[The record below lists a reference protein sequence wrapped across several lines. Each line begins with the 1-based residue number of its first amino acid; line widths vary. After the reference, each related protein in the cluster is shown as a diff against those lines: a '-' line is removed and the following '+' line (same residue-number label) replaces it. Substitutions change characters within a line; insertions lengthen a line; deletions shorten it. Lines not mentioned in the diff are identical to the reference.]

1 MHQAVKTFLRVGGMM
16 NWLLQNSLM
25 QQLMMR
31 ILMWQSI
38 QLGMKPWGGGGLMNN
53 RTMQLMMPTM
63 KPLRFQ

>member
-1 MHQAVKTFLRVGGMM
+1 M
-16 NWLLQNSLM
+16 NWLLKNSLM

-38 QLGMKPWGGGGLMNN
+38 RLGMKLRGV
-53 RTMQLMMPTM
+53 MQLMMPTM

>member
-1 MHQAVKTFLRVGGMM
+1 MK
-16 NWLLQNSLM
+16 WLLKNSLM

-38 QLGMKPWGGGGLMNN
+38 RLGMKLRGGLMIHK
-53 RTMQLMMPTM
+53 TMQLMMPTM